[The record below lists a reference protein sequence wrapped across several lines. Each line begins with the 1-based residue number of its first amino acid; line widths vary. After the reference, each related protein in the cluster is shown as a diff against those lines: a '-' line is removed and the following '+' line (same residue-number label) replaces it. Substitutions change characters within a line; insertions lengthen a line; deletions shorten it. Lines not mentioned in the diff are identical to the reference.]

1 MRAGRRRAAGARGV
15 VLFMAALLLLAMA
28 CPAVTGCP
36 AGGPLSVRSAS
47 AAPDDTGSL
56 GANQGILP
64 VGLSA
69 ENATAVTI
77 SRLASADPSLNGSL
91 VSFRGE
97 VVGEAVNSTSSGS
110 KWVLLQSGAPETS
123 SIEVLMPNDQ
133 VALIENFG
141 SYKVKGSTLLVTGI
155 YRVADPDQD
164 GELDVTAY
172 VVNVVDPGGPVAED
186 IDWRKLPV
194 GVALVLLGLG
204 LLGLRAVLKWRSR
217 S

>member
-1 MRAGRRRAAGARGV
+1 M
-15 VLFMAALLLLAMA
+15 
-28 CPAVTGCP
+28 
-36 AGGPLSVRSAS
+36 
-47 AAPDDTGSL
+47 
-56 GANQGILP
+56 
-64 VGLSA
+64 
-69 ENATAVTI
+69 
-77 SRLASADPSLNGSL
+77 
-91 VSFRGE
+91 
-97 VVGEAVNSTSSGS
+97 
-110 KWVLLQSGAPETS
+110 
-123 SIEVLMPNDQ
+123 
-133 VALIENFG
+133 
-141 SYKVKGSTLLVTGI
+141 TGI

>member
-1 MRAGRRRAAGARGV
+1 MRGRVVALGLSWALVACCVPWALPDAFLSHASGPSVALASSSDDPGA
-15 VLFMAALLLLAMA
+15 
-28 CPAVTGCP
+28 
-36 AGGPLSVRSAS
+36 
-47 AAPDDTGSL
+47 L

-69 ENATAVTI
+69 ESATAVTI
-77 SRLASADPSLNGSL
+77 ARLSSADASLNGSL

-97 VVGEAVNSTSSGS
+97 VVGEAVNSSSPGS
-110 KWVLLQSGAPETS
+110 KWVVLQSGSPVAS
-123 SIEVLMPNDQ
+123 SIEVLMANDQ
-133 VALIENFG
+133 VALIENYG

-172 VVNVVDPGGPVAED
+172 VVNVVDPGGPIAEEV
-186 IDWRKLPV
+186 DWRKLPV
-194 GVALVLLGLG
+194 GIALVVLGLS
-204 LLGLRAVLKWRSR
+204 LLAVRAVLKWRSR